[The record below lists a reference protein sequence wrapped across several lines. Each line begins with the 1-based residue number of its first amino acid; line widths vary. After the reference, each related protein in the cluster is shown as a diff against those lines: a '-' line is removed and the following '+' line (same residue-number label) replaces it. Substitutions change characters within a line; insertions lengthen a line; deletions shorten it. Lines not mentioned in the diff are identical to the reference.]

1 MAIALV
7 SRKKRPTPTKP
18 ARKNGL
24 ARKPGSGAGQY
35 GPGSLGF
42 GTPVTAFVSAPVI
55 QTKLRMGE
63 PNDRF
68 EREADRVAD
77 QVTRMADTEMAA
89 ISAPVVPHIQ
99 RLCAECE
106 EDLVQAK
113 QAQRQASGVRPQLEQ
128 HICMLHDT
136 GQPLPMSVR
145 GYFEPRFK
153 RDFSSVRIHTGTQAS
168 QAARELDARAF
179 TAGRNIFLGS
189 GEYQPATASGRHLLA
204 HELTH
209 VVQQGSAGPRGMVQ
223 PAGERKSSVPS
234 LQCQTGDETIEPA
247 FGGAGSEDDL
257 QSEPFAS
264 NARLQRAFDNNPA
277 LGVGESG
284 EAVQLAQEGLV
295 RDGFLMPRSTQ
306 PTGELDG
313 AFGQETFS
321 TMRAFQGKHG
331 LDVDGII
338 GHQTMGKLDE
348 LAVQPPERQCTST
361 ESALADTRAL
371 FPGGVCLPLQLRSRG
386 VTVDGDIGLIKST
399 FETMC
404 PPPVNFIKAGNKI
417 LADKCPGTFAGKHK
431 HGCECLCTAISQGKF
446 TIKVVT
452 NVTEDSRSKRLHK
465 IPPGGSSTLVN
476 LIFPRPGPNTDPN
489 TDTITLWHPSVN
501 SFSVGAFDSSGNSL
515 PEGFLRVLAH
525 ELCGH
530 GVKNT
535 GDAEK
540 GFRKVH
546 DATIEIENK
555 VAGES
560 GLPARGKFTNKR
572 QGESF
577 HQKTGDPRSIFRLGE
592 ERPGEDAFCA
602 AADAK
607 DEGKCWHHEPV

>member
-1 MAIALV
+1 
-7 SRKKRPTPTKP
+7 
-18 ARKNGL
+18 
-24 ARKPGSGAGQY
+24 
-35 GPGSLGF
+35 
-42 GTPVTAFVSAPVI
+42 
-55 QTKLRMGE
+55 MGE

-77 QVTRMADTEMAA
+77 QVTRMADTEMAHTGMAA

-128 HICMLHDT
+128 HIRMLHDN
-136 GQPLPMSVR
+136 GQPLPVLVR

-153 RDFSSVRIHTGTQAS
+153 CDFSSVRIHTGTQAS
-168 QAARELDARAF
+168 QAAREFNARAF
-179 TAGRNIFLGS
+179 TTGRNIFLGS
-189 GEYQPATASGRHLLA
+189 GEYNPATARGRHLLA

-209 VVQQGSAGPRGMVQ
+209 VVQQGSAEPRGMVR
-223 PAGERKSSVPS
+223 PAGERKGSVPS
-234 LQCQTGDETIEPA
+234 LQCQTEDETIEPA
-247 FGGAGSEDDL
+247 FSAVGSEDDL
-257 QSEPFAS
+257 QSEPYTS

-277 LGVGESG
+277 LRVGESG
-284 EAVQLAQEGLV
+284 EAVQLVQEGLV
-295 RDGFLMPRSTQ
+295 RDGFLMPRSTK

-321 TMRAFQGKHG
+321 SVRAFQRKHG
-331 LDVDGII
+331 LDADGII

-348 LAVQPPERQCTST
+348 LAVQPPELQCTST

-386 VTVDGDIGLIKST
+386 VTVDGDIGLIKGT

-404 PPPVNFIKAGNKI
+404 PPPVNFIIAGNKI
-417 LADKCPGTFAGKHK
+417 LADKCPGTFAGSHK

-452 NVTEDSRSKRLHK
+452 NVTDDAKSKRLHK
-465 IPPGGSSTLVN
+465 IPPGRSSTLVN
-476 LIFPRPGPNTDPN
+476 LIFPEPGPSMDPN
-489 TDTITLWHPSVN
+489 TNIITLWHPSVTN
-501 SFSVGAFDSSGNSL
+501 FSVGAFNSSGNPL
-515 PEGFLRVLAH
+515 PEEFLRVLAH

-530 GVKNT
+530 GVENT

-540 GFRKVH
+540 GFREIH

-555 VAGES
+555 IAGETQ
-560 GLPARGKFTNKR
+560 LPARGKFANKH

-577 HQKTGDPRSIFRLGE
+577 HQKTGDPNSIFRLGV